1 MKKTSPDLFE
11 TFGSDTEF
19 SAWEA
24 RINKGEFPTRD
35 QLKVML
41 LAQPDQVLPEWILKA
56 VILGI
61 EGKLK
66 ATRGRRKPN
75 LLPVIKWAFLKTE
88 YEGTLRWLQ
97 RREKSI
103 GLQGWSLLQ
112 GQHWWV
118 GPPHERAARIVI
130 ARLKLRL
137 DWPAFL
143 NGISSH

>member
-11 TFGSDTEF
+11 VFGSDTEF

-24 RINKGEFPTRD
+24 RINKGEFPSRD

-41 LAQPDQVLPEWILKA
+41 LAHTDQVLPEWILKA

-66 ATRGRRKPN
+66 APRGRRKPN
-75 LLPVIKWAFLKTE
+75 LLPVIKWAFLKAE
-88 YEGTLRWLQ
+88 YDRTLLQ
-97 RREKSI
+97 QQEKSI
-103 GLQGWSLLQ
+103 ALQGLSLPQ
-112 GQHWWV
+112 GQDWSKT
-118 GPPHERAARIVI
+118 PPHERAAHIVI
-130 ARLKLRL
+130 AECKLRI
-137 DWPAFL
+137 DVRTFL